1 MKCEQCKTE
10 YLALTKQDFSKHAP
24 NAIVPRIRMLWN
36 SIPSQLAK
44 ENKKFIYSAIRQGA
58 RAKDFELSI
67 AWLMDCGLVHK
78 VSRVSKPGMP
88 LKAYQD
94 FNAFKLFMVDLG
106 LLGAMLNLDLHTLLE
121 GNTLFEEFKGAITEQ
136 FVLQELMTEDEIS
149 IFYWSADN
157 ATAEIEFI
165 VQKSGQ
171 IVPIEVK
178 AEENLKAKSLKVF
191 CDKYKPDIAIRASLS
206 DYREEEWLVN
216 LPLYAI
222 SELKNVISPQR

>member
-1 MKCEQCKTE
+1 FTFKNTGDYNEVRTVQNRILGSYE
-10 YLALTKQDFSKHAP
+10 QDFSKHAP

-121 GNTLFEEFKGAITEQ
+121 GNTLFEEFKGAITDQ
-136 FVLQELMTEDEIS
+136 FVLQDQVI
-149 IFYWSADN
+149 
-157 ATAEIEFI
+157 
-165 VQKSGQ
+165 
-171 IVPIEVK
+171 
-178 AEENLKAKSLKVF
+178 AEE
-191 CDKYKPDIAIRASLS
+191 LS
-206 DYREEEWLVN
+206 YF
-216 LPLYAI
+216 
-222 SELKNVISPQR
+222 